1 MKKLL
6 AILLLSG
13 CISQKKLAEKCIEQF
28 PCDTTVINIDT
39 TIVADTQYIKTELHD
54 SIIITQYKTITEVK
68 YLESSA
74 KLFLEKERHKKE
86 LKALYDADIEIILDL
101 NRMMDKMAADTSSK
115 AKEIKK
121 LKEDNQK
128 LKQRLSTA
136 NKYKWGVWLFAVVL
150 LFIAFLKWFKPRLF

>member
-6 AILLLSG
+6 ILILFSSCL
-13 CISQKKLAEKCIEQF
+13 SQKKLAEKCIEQF
-28 PCDTTVINIDT
+28 PCDTTIIKIDT
-39 TIVADTQYIKTELHD
+39 SFVSDTQYIRTDFRD
-54 SIIITQYKTITEVK
+54 SIIITQFKTITEVK
-68 YLESSA
+68 YLESTA
-74 KLFLEKERHKKE
+74 KLFLEKEKHKKD
-86 LKALYDADIEIILDL
+86 LKALYESDLKIILDL
-101 NRMMDKMAADTSSK
+101 NRILDKMAIDTTSK

-150 LFIAFLKWFKPRLF
+150 FFIAFLKWFKPRLF

>member
-6 AILLLSG
+6 ILLLLSG

-28 PCDTTVINIDT
+28 PCDTTIINIDT
-39 TIVADTQYIKTELHD
+39 TLVSDTQYIKTELHD

-74 KLFLEKERHKKE
+74 KLYLEKERHKKD
-86 LKALYDADIEIILDL
+86 LKALYESDLEIILDL
-101 NRMMDKMAADTSSK
+101 NRILDKMASDTTSK

-136 NKYKWGVWLFAVVL
+136 NNYKWGVWIFAVVL

>member
-6 AILLLSG
+6 ILLLLSG

-28 PCDTTVINIDT
+28 PCDTTIINIDT
-39 TIVADTQYIKTELHD
+39 TLVSDTQYIRTELHD

-74 KLFLEKERHKKE
+74 KLYLEKERHKKD
-86 LKALYDADIEIILDL
+86 LKALYDADLKIILDL
-101 NRMMDKMAADTSSK
+101 NRIMDKMSSDTTKK
-115 AKEIKK
+115 AKEIRK
-121 LKEDNQK
+121 LKEDNEK
-128 LKQRLSTA
+128 LKVKLSTA

>member
-6 AILLLSG
+6 ILLLLSG

-28 PCDTTVINIDT
+28 PCDTTIINIDT
-39 TIVADTQYIKTELHD
+39 TLVSDTQYIKTELHD

-74 KLFLEKERHKKE
+74 KLYLEKERHKKD
-86 LKALYDADIEIILDL
+86 LKALYESDLEIILDL
-101 NRMMDKMAADTSSK
+101 NRILDKMASDTTSK

-121 LKEDNQK
+121 LKVK
-128 LKQRLSTA
+128 LSTA

>member
-6 AILLLSG
+6 ILLLLSS

-28 PCDTTVINIDT
+28 PCDTTIVSIDT
-39 TIVADTQYIKTELHD
+39 ALVTDTQYIKTEVHD
-54 SIIITQYKTITEVK
+54 SIIITQFKTITEVK

-74 KLFLEKERHKKE
+74 KLFLEKERHKKD
-86 LKALYDADIEIILDL
+86 LKALYNADLEIILDL
-101 NRMMDKMAADTSSK
+101 NRMLDKMASDTTKK
-115 AKEIKK
+115 AKEIRK
-121 LKEDNQK
+121 LKEENDK
-128 LKQRLSTA
+128 LKLKLSTA

>member
-6 AILLLSG
+6 IILLLSG

-28 PCDTTVINIDT
+28 PCDTTIVIIDT
-39 TIVADTQYIKTELHD
+39 TLVSDTQYIKTEFHD
-54 SIIITQYKTITEVK
+54 SIIITQFKTITEVK

-86 LKALYDADIEIILDL
+86 INSIKQFDLDQILDL
-101 NRMMDKMAADTSSK
+101 NRMMDKMASDTTKK
-115 AKEIKK
+115 AKEINK
-121 LKEDNQK
+121 LKEENQK

>member
-6 AILLLSG
+6 ILLLLSG
-13 CISQKKLAEKCIEQF
+13 CISQKKLAEKCIENF
-28 PCDTTVINIDT
+28 PCDTTIVSIDT
-39 TIVADTQYIKTELHD
+39 TLVSDIQYIKTEFHD

-86 LKALYDADIEIILDL
+86 IKALYDNDMKIILDL
-101 NRMMDKMAADTSSK
+101 NKILDKMAIDTTRK
-115 AKEIKK
+115 AKEINR
-121 LKEDNQK
+121 LKEENQK

>member
-68 YLESSA
+68 YLESTA

-115 AKEIKK
+115 AKEIRK

>member
-6 AILLLSG
+6 LILLLSG

-28 PCDTTVINIDT
+28 PCDTTIFSIDT
-39 TIVADTQYIKTELHD
+39 TLVSDTQYIKTDLVD
-54 SIIITQYKTITEVK
+54 TFIITQNKTITEVK

-74 KLFLEKERHKKE
+74 KLFLEKQRHKTEINALKE
-86 LKALYDADIEIILDL
+86 YELAIILDL
-101 NRMMDKMAADTSSK
+101 NRMLDKMASDTTNK
-115 AKEIKK
+115 AKEIRK
-121 LKEDNQK
+121 LKEENQK

>member
-6 AILLLSG
+6 ILLLLSG

-28 PCDTTVINIDT
+28 PCDTTILKIDT
-39 TIVADTQYIKTELHD
+39 TLVSDTQYIRTELHD

-68 YLESSA
+68 YLESTA
-74 KLFLEKERHKKE
+74 KLFLEKQRHKEEINALKE
-86 LKALYDADIEIILDL
+86 YDLDIILDL
-101 NRMMDKMAADTSSK
+101 NRIMDKMAIDTTNK
-115 AKEIKK
+115 AKEIRK
-121 LKEDNQK
+121 LKEDNEK
-128 LKQRLSTA
+128 LKLKLSTA

>member
-6 AILLLSG
+6 PILLLSG

-28 PCDTTVINIDT
+28 PCDTTIVSIDT
-39 TIVADTQYIKTELHD
+39 TLVTDTQYIKTEVHD
-54 SIIITQYKTITEVK
+54 SIIITQNKTITEVK

-74 KLFLEKERHKKE
+74 KLFLEKQRHKTEINALKE
-86 LKALYDADIEIILDL
+86 YDLSIILDL
-101 NRMMDKMAADTSSK
+101 NRMMDKMASDTTNK
-115 AKEIKK
+115 AKEIRK
-121 LKEDNQK
+121 LKEDNDK
-128 LKQRLSTA
+128 LKLRLSTA